1 MATATSEA
9 LAFDFTWQPKQAQL
23 VDLYENSPATKIGY
37 GGSRGGAKSHTSDD
51 LMIYRRLKYPKTGG
65 LFVMRILDDLNDI
78 HIEPLIARYPIL
90 DQWYHKQK
98 KRITFPNGSYIR
110 FISVE
115 NIKELKKRA
124 GRGFADIIVDQS
136 ELFSQDELE
145 FLATINRH
153 VSVDANAGYDPN
165 EKKIVPKML
174 FTFNPGGIGHS
185 YHKRIFIEKN
195 YENNEVASDYAFI
208 QAYGWDNAYWCL
220 DALQKEGFSLQ
231 DYHVNWSDKERFDF
245 FVTRSNYGKVLNAL
259 PDSKRKAQL
268 FGDFDVFEGQFFS
281 NFRRRHHVIP
291 YDIRPGFNTVGGFD
305 YGGISALEVLQR
317 DHEGTII
324 AADELYLENIETPS
338 ERASLMADFLMERKL
353 SRLTIYCDTDMF
365 IDQVSN
371 VEAHKQPVE
380 IFRSILRSR
389 MGDDAPNLIKV
400 NKTSLDNK
408 KQYRGSINDAVMDY
422 LRIVQQK
429 DENGDEYDYSKLYLS
444 ENVKWLIRS
453 FAELIH
459 PDESPNGLDYDN
471 KHPMR
476 HQFDGFKYA
485 FQILWTPPKV
495 VKETAAQKWERQ
507 KRLVDAMAT
516 AQALRGPYDAR
527 KDW

>member
-1 MATATSEA
+1 MALATSEA
-9 LAFDFTWQPKQAQL
+9 MAFDFTWQPKQAQL
-23 VDLYENSPATKIGY
+23 VDLYENSKATKIGF

-90 DQWYHKQK
+90 DNWYHKQK

-153 VSVDANAGYDPN
+153 VSVDANKEFDPN
-165 EKKIVPKML
+165 EKQIVPKML
-174 FTFNPGGIGHS
+174 FTFNPGGIGHA
-185 YHKRIFIEKN
+185 YHKRIFIERSF
-195 YENNEVASDYAFI
+195 EENEVAEDYAFI
-208 QAYGWDNAYWCL
+208 QAFGWDNAFWCL
-220 DALQKEGFSLQ
+220 DALRKDGLSLH
-231 DYHVNWSDKERFDF
+231 DYHVNWSDKDRFNLF
-245 FVTRSNYGKVLNAL
+245 TTKSNYGKVLNAL

-291 YDIRPGFNTVGGFD
+291 YNLRSNMNTVGGFD
-305 YGGISALEVLQR
+305 YGNISALTVLQR
-317 DHEGTII
+317 DVEGTVI
-324 AADELYLENIETPS
+324 AADELYLDNIETPS
-338 ERASLMADFLMERKL
+338 ERAELLGTFLLERKL
-353 SRLTIYCDTDMF
+353 FKLKIMCDTDMY

-371 VEAHKQPVE
+371 VESKKKPIQ
-380 IFRSILRSR
+380 IFDAVLSSMMGENKPIL
-389 MGDDAPNLIKV
+389 MKV

-408 KQYRGSINDAVMDY
+408 KQYRGSINDAVLDY
-422 LRIVQQK
+422 LRIVQK
-429 DENGDEYDYSKLYLS
+429 TDEDGEVYDYSRLYICDKA
-444 ENVKWLIRS
+444 KWLIRS
-453 FAELIH
+453 FSELIH
-459 PDESPNGLDYDN
+459 PEESPNGLDYDN

-485 FQILWTPPKV
+485 FQVLYTPPKIE
-495 VKETAAQKWERQ
+495 KLTAKQKWEKQRQ
-507 KRLVDAMAT
+507 FVE
-516 AQALRGPYDAR
+516 ALSEQERTIPYDAR
-527 KDW
+527 NDW

>member
-1 MATATSEA
+1 MALGTSEA
-9 LAFDFTWQPKQAQL
+9 LSFDFTWQPKQAEL
-23 VDLYENSPATKIGY
+23 VDLYENSKATKIGY

-78 HIEPLIARYPIL
+78 HIEPLLARYPVL

-136 ELFSQDELE
+136 ELFNQDELE

-153 VSVDANAGYDPN
+153 VSVDANSGIDPN
-165 EKKIVPKML
+165 EKQITPKML
-174 FTFNPGGIGHS
+174 FTFNPGGIGHA
-185 YHKRIFIEKN
+185 YHKRVFLEKS
-195 YENNEVASDYAFI
+195 YESNEVAEDFAFI

-220 DALQKEGFSLQ
+220 DALRKEGYTLQ
-231 DYHVNWSDKERFDF
+231 DYHVTWTDKERFEF

-291 YDIRPGFNTVGGFD
+291 YQIRHSFNTIGGID
-305 YGGISALEVLQR
+305 YGNITVLEILQR
-317 DHEGTII
+317 DHEGTVV
-324 AADELYLENIETPS
+324 AADELYIDNAETPS

-353 SRLTIYCDTDMF
+353 SKLKIMCDTDMYN
-365 IDQVSN
+365 DQVSN
-371 VEAHKQPVE
+371 VESDKKAIN
-380 IFRSILRSR
+380 IFRSIFSSR
-389 MGDDAPNLIKV
+389 MGVDAPILVKV

-408 KQYRGSINDAVMDY
+408 KQYRGSINDAVLDY
-422 LRIVQQK
+422 LRIIQK
-429 DENGDEYDYSKLYLS
+429 TDGDGDSYDYSKLYIS
-444 ENVKWLIRS
+444 ENNHWLIRS
-453 FAELIH
+453 LAELIH
-459 PDESPNGLDYDN
+459 PEESPNGLDYDN

-476 HQFDGFKYA
+476 HQFDAFKYA
-485 FQILWTPPKV
+485 FQILYTPPKIE
-495 VKETAAQKWERQ
+495 KLTAKQKWEKQRQ
-507 KRLVDAMAT
+507 FVEMIAEQQRT
-516 AQALRGPYDAR
+516 APYDAR
-527 KDW
+527 TDW